1 MKMKGGKMQRRREY
15 MGDLGEEE
23 KKEKKKKLTFAEKE

>member
-1 MKMKGGKMQRRREY
+1 MKMKGGKMQRQREY

-23 KKEKKKKLTFAEKE
+23 KKKRKRKTYFR